1 MTDRSAVL
9 VETELPAFAQ
19 AVDDVALPA
28 WIAVAALVLLAFGG
42 VTLWVV
48 WFAMT
53 PSIQL
58 TDPAWLFL
66 CS

>member
-1 MTDRSAVL
+1 MTDRSALL
-9 VETELPAFAQ
+9 VETELPAFEQ
-19 AVDDVALPA
+19 AVDGVALPA
-28 WIAVAALVLLAFGG
+28 WFAVVALVLLAVGG

-48 WFAMT
+48 WFAIA

-58 TDPAWLFL
+58 TDPTWFFL

>member
-1 MTDRSAVL
+1 MNDGSAVL
-9 VETELPAFAQ
+9 VERELPAFEQ
-19 AVDDVALPA
+19 AVDEVGWSA

-48 WFAMT
+48 WFAMA

-58 TDPAWLFL
+58 TDPTWFFL